1 MTDREDEML
10 DLYKTHAYLPHD
22 AENNPL
28 TPFGNFAKGYELAWQ
43 ARGELDAVRIKEL
56 ESDLDDRKREINLR
70 CGQIQERDTQIAE
83 LTAKLDKAREALK
96 WIDKVNAM
104 DYEYV
109 RVARQ
114 ALEELD
120 K

>member
-1 MTDREDEML
+1 MSDSEDEML

-43 ARGELDAVRIKEL
+43 ARGELDDVKIKEL
-56 ESDLDDRKREINLR
+56 EIEVRRLNN
-70 CGQIQERDTQIAE
+70 E
-83 LTAKLDKAREALK
+83 L
-96 WIDKVNAM
+96 
-104 DYEYV
+104 
-109 RVARQ
+109 
-114 ALEELD
+114 LEELH